1 MVVAGAKAVGIS
13 PMSRVGCE
21 SLKARAF
28 AVPKPLKTTLIH
40 SKSNINEIF
49 GKTITNREILKQKN
63 CGLVC
68 LAAQENGNGA
78 SLAPSPADTARTIV
92 DLVAHGTL
100 SSLTEDGTPLGTYV
114 SYVLDQVGQPILRLR
129 KDAAHTANLMR
140 ENRCSLFIQPGEYPT
155 HLLARMTLIG
165 SVEPVSEDIAVSAAE
180 LHYTL
185 HSGGAGVDKPKE
197 DDLYY
202 RLVVDECF
210 YVGQLSGNSAADIIS
225 GDEYRAADAD
235 PLRTFAS
242 SMVKSMNESRMEDV
256 YRIAAQK
263 LGANIDD
270 LSYGELLWLDKD
282 GVYLNAA
289 VGGGEI
295 VTLRVPFDREVVDE
309 RDARSALTMMAQ
321 LAWEKDRPYS
331 PTPIAASN
339 DN

>member
-129 KDAAHTANLMR
+129 KDAAHC
-140 ENRCSLFIQPGEYPT
+140 ES
-155 HLLARMTLIG
+155 
-165 SVEPVSEDIAVSAAE
+165 D
-180 LHYTL
+180 
-185 HSGGAGVDKPKE
+185 AG
-197 DDLYY
+197 
-202 RLVVDECF
+202 
-210 YVGQLSGNSAADIIS
+210 
-225 GDEYRAADAD
+225 
-235 PLRTFAS
+235 
-242 SMVKSMNESRMEDV
+242 KSMQPFHTAWGVSDSSSGS
-256 YRIAAQK
+256 YD
-263 LGANIDD
+263 ID
-270 LSYGELLWLDKD
+270 WKRR
-282 GVYLNAA
+282 AC
-289 VGGGEI
+289 I
-295 VTLRVPFDREVVDE
+295 
-309 RDARSALTMMAQ
+309 
-321 LAWEKDRPYS
+321 
-331 PTPIAASN
+331 
-339 DN
+339 